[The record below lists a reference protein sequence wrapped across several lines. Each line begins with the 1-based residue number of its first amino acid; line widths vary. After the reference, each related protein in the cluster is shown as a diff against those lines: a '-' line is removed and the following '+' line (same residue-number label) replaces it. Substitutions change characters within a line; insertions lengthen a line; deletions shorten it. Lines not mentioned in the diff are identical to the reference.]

1 MQMEYKIQYT
11 TQICN
16 TICTDFFYRA
26 TILAVARYDTI
37 NYFAC
42 NFRQMFTDFTNS
54 FTSNLN
60 YKFAMK

>member
-1 MQMEYKIQYT
+1 MQYNLYR
-11 TQICN
+11 
-16 TICTDFFYRA
+16 FFYRA